1 MMETEENETMGKRQ
15 QFTAAQITRA
25 VSAAR
30 HADPACVVEFIPDA
44 GTVRILPETEADAPD
59 NPFDK
64 WKAARDEG

>member
-1 MMETEENETMGKRQ
+1 MGKRQ

-30 HADPACVVEFIPDA
+30 HADPSCVVEFVTDA
-44 GTVRILPETEADAPD
+44 GTVRILPETEAAAPS

-64 WKAARDEG
+64 WKATRDEG